1 MTKEERCAKYTDIAR
16 KRRQKQQERATGHQP
31 NKEIMCYQCRQTGHT
46 VANCPSKAKD
56 GAESETLCYKCGSTE
71 HALSDCPKRNI
82 SERSDLPFATCFL
95 CKEKGHLISGC
106 PKNKKGIYVNGG
118 SCRVCGSQQ
127 HLATVCPE
135 KKKKKASDGGKDSD
149 IEDLLEQ
156 EIPKVS
162 SSKKKEPKKKRR
174 VVKF

>member
-1 MTKEERCAKYTDIAR
+1 M
-16 KRRQKQQERATGHQP
+16 
-31 NKEIMCYQCRQTGHT
+31 
-46 VANCPSKAKD
+46 
-56 GAESETLCYKCGSTE
+56 
-71 HALSDCPKRNI
+71 

-106 PKNKKGIYVNGG
+106 PQNKKGIYVNGG

-149 IEDLLEQ
+149 IEDFLEQ

-162 SSKKKEPKKKRR
+162 SRKKKEPKKRRR